1 MKTLMLYLVAPPVLA
16 ALIQL
21 RVAGERT
28 AIRSVEDLII
38 STIASDFSSSPTI
51 GYVMVGNTT
60 STSTNATLPK
70 PFATPEQI
78 TERSTNELRSHKRKQ
93 RIIQ

>member
-21 RVAGERT
+21 VAGERT

-78 TERSTNELRSHKRKQ
+78 TERSTNELRRS
-93 RIIQ
+93 